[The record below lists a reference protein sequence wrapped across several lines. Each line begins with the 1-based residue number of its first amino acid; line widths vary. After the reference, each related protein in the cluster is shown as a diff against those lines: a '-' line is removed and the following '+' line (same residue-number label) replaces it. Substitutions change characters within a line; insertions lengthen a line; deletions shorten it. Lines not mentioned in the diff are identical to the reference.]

1 MSGPFRVCFVG
12 GARYARPLDATSAK
26 KFQAL
31 EPLGDLRVI
40 GFVRRLWPAS
50 FREYAT
56 FYLLPEWP
64 LAPVRYAE
72 MLTVG
77 TLLAFWCIARHGS
90 RILVAQS
97 PYEGLAAALARALAR
112 MFGMPAALVVES
124 HGDFEESPF
133 LYRKVRAE
141 GWQRRIM
148 QRSARFVLKRADALR
163 AISRGTR
170 EQLERWAPGKPI
182 VQFTAWTDLDAFLA
196 AGASANPQRPPII
209 LYAGVVVRLKGIWEL
224 VQAFARVVREFP
236 GARLR
241 VTGRIQDAEYFRETA
256 RLAEESCP
264 AGSVGFCEA
273 VPQRELAR
281 QMAEASVFVLP
292 SFSEGL
298 PRVVFEAMATGT
310 PTIGSRVGGIPE
322 LIEDGVTGWLVPPG
336 DVDALAEKIMWVLR
350 HPSEARAM
358 GEKARQFARDVFT
371 PEKYVEGYRQLFE
384 TASRAVEDR

>member
-26 KFQAL
+26 KFRAL

-40 GFVRRLWPAS
+40 GFVQRMWPAR
-50 FREYAT
+50 FQQHAT

-64 LAPVRYAE
+64 LALVRYAE
-72 MLTVG
+72 MLTLG
-77 TLLAFWCIARHGS
+77 TLLVFWCIARHGS

-97 PYEGLAAALARALAR
+97 PYEGLAAELARTLAR
-112 MFGMPAALVVES
+112 MFGMRAALAVES

-148 QRSARFVLKRADALR
+148 QWSARFVLKRADALR
-163 AISRGTR
+163 AVSRGTR

-182 VQFTAWTDLDAFLA
+182 VQFATWTDLEVFLA
-196 AGASANPQRPPII
+196 AGGSANLQRPPII
-209 LYAGVVVRLKGIWEL
+209 LYAGVIVPLKGIREL

-236 GARLR
+236 SARLR
-241 VTGRIQDAEYFRETA
+241 VTGRIQDTEYFRETA
-256 RLAEESCP
+256 RLAEETCP
-264 AGSVGFCEA
+264 AGSVEFCEA
-273 VPQRELAR
+273 VPQEELAR
-281 QMAEASVFVLP
+281 QMTEASVFVLP

-310 PTIGSRVGGIPE
+310 PAIGSRAGGIPE

-336 DVDALAEKIMWVLR
+336 DVDALAEKILWSLR

-358 GEKARQFARDVFT
+358 GEKARQFAREVMT